1 MAGYTSFLLRKLTA
15 IFLTFLAAI
24 TFVFVMVRLVG
35 DPFSTLVLDDP
46 RITQEQIEQ
55 IKAVYGL
62 NKPLYEQYVD
72 FIVNALRGEFGYSLY
87 YQRPAFDVIME
98 RLPWTLLL
106 LLPAIII
113 STIFS
118 IYLGMKTA
126 WRHGTRYDVTVTS
139 LALFVRSMPHFWLA
153 IIFLMVFGYY
163 LGLFPLSGCVS
174 AGVEYPSILDYILDI
189 LWHAALPITVLVIRQ
204 IGMYMLYM
212 RNSMVEVMGQD
223 FVWMAKLKGLA
234 EEKVMYRHAARVAIL
249 PMVTVTGRSVWG
261 RRVRQGTPRAVVSS
275 WMPPES
281 VKTSRAWAI
290 RQRNS
295 RYPRGSVATS
305 RLSRPSMPKR
315 RSRSRV
321 RGCTGNTT
329 GSSPEIRSMAP
340 RIRPRT
346 AGSSTLRGRC
356 RVRSAYPPGSRPSFL
371 QASVRSARWRWRRRV
386 SIMVLPTRKMASAG
400 RPSRRRLST
409 ASCSVAN
416 RRSDRASVSTRFTSS
431 GMVRSKLRRPASTWA
446 SRGRLP
452 EG

>member
-1 MAGYTSFLLRKLTA
+1 MASYTSFLLRKLLA

-24 TFVFVMVRLVG
+24 TFVFIMVRIVG

-46 RITQEQIEQ
+46 RITPEQIEQ

-62 NKPLYEQYVD
+62 DKPLHEQYID
-72 FIVNALRGEFGYSLY
+72 FIVNTFRGEFGYSLY

-126 WRHGTRYDVTVTS
+126 WKHGTRYDVTVTS

-174 AGVEYPSILDYILDI
+174 AGVEYSSISDYILDV

-234 EEKVMYRHAARVAIL
+234 EKKVMYRHAARVAIL
-249 PMVTVTGRSVWG
+249 PMVTVTAIRFGFMINGAILTETVFSYPGTGRLIFEAIMNDDYFVVQG
-261 RRVRQGTPRAVVSS
+261 AFIIMTITVLLANLVADLLYGFLDPRVRVT
-275 WMPPES
+275 
-281 VKTSRAWAI
+281 
-290 RQRNS
+290 
-295 RYPRGSVATS
+295 
-305 RLSRPSMPKR
+305 
-315 RSRSRV
+315 
-321 RGCTGNTT
+321 
-329 GSSPEIRSMAP
+329 
-340 RIRPRT
+340 
-346 AGSSTLRGRC
+346 
-356 RVRSAYPPGSRPSFL
+356 
-371 QASVRSARWRWRRRV
+371 
-386 SIMVLPTRKMASAG
+386 
-400 RPSRRRLST
+400 
-409 ASCSVAN
+409 
-416 RRSDRASVSTRFTSS
+416 
-431 GMVRSKLRRPASTWA
+431 
-446 SRGRLP
+446 
-452 EG
+452 